1 MRRKLIKMQ
10 FHLLND
16 DELEMLVDEI
26 NYMKKDIVE
35 KNQNLVEQRN
45 RLKIVLEKIGYS
57 IVIIDKNYHLIDMNS
72 RGGCFGNYF
81 EKPNAQGSKCYN
93 LFLGKEQPC
102 KAAGREEKLR
112 RKCSIIEFSLSPM
125 TRSNILKMMKR

>member
-1 MRRKLIKMQ
+1 NPLEYIIDNLYAPQIDKDAI
-10 FHLLND
+10 HLRND

-57 IVIIDKNYHLIDMNS
+57 IVIIDKNFNLIDMNS
-72 RGGCFGNYF
+72 RGGCFGNY
-81 EKPNAQGSKCYN
+81 
-93 LFLGKEQPC
+93 
-102 KAAGREEKLR
+102 
-112 RKCSIIEFSLSPM
+112 
-125 TRSNILKMMKR
+125 